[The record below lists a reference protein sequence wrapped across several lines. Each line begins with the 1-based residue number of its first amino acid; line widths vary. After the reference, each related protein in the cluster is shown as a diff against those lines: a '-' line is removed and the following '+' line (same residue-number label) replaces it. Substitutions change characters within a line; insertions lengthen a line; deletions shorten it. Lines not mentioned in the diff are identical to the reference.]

1 MPILP
6 PLSNSEATP
15 PAAEALAALE
25 TKLGGRVPNM
35 YRTFAH
41 APRIL
46 DAATAMAAAI
56 RKDLSPKL
64 RELAYL
70 KVVHLTDCEV
80 CRHYHLPAA
89 RTAGV
94 SEAQIADL
102 GSYEASVAFTESEK
116 DVLRFA
122 EQWSIS
128 GRVAPEVVQRL
139 AAELGAEHLVILA
152 GTVAQANL
160 TCRFNNTFG
169 VELP

>member
-15 PAAEALAALE
+15 PAAETLAALE
-25 TKLGGRVPNM
+25 SKLGRVPNM

-56 RKDLSPKL
+56 RKDLSPRL

-89 RTAGV
+89 RAAGV
-94 SEAQIADL
+94 SETQIADL
-102 GSYEASVAFTESEK
+102 GSYEVSVAFTEHEK

-128 GRVAPEVVQRL
+128 GRVAPEVVERL
-139 AAELGAEHLVILA
+139 ARELGAEHLVILA